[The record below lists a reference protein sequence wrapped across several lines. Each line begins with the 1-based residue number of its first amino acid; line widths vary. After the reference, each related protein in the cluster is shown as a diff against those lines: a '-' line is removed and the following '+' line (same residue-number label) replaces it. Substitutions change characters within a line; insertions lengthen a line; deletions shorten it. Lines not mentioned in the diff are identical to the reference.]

1 MSLLSK
7 DLNRLFECSTEG
19 CEAVPEFQDEE
30 FRINWDTVIEYLC
43 EDYEGKQIISA
54 EEKI

>member
-7 DLNRLFECSTEG
+7 DLKRLFECSTEG

-43 EDYEGKQIISA
+43 EDCEGKQIISA